1 MRRFVVERL
10 EVSYMINYFVIKVN
24 LFLYQFA
31 LLVLGRVQGDVPA
44 GRGPEEDPG
53 HGGETIHVSRLAW
66 EHLGIQSGRPCSD
79 CCPNDLT
86 THKAKEVDLL

>member
-1 MRRFVVERL
+1 MIARESSVSHWTTMRRFVVERL
-10 EVSYMINYFVIKVN
+10 EVSYMINYFVIKAN

-66 EHLGIQSGRPCSD
+66 EHLGIQSGRAGGS
-79 CCPNDLT
+79 
-86 THKAKEVDLL
+86 V